1 MRYLGGLRSVF
12 HYKKARIIIAVSSVS
27 PESEDRHT
35 GRFYDLHTLC
45 TLLGFHPETLAR
57 TTIDIA
63 PLFPCARVKRGQS
76 VFRMGQAFHALYV
89 VRLGQVKTVLHGDGG
104 DERVLG
110 FSMKGDLLGFDGIYS
125 SSYPTEAVA
134 LTDTE
139 LVVLPYRELLE
150 LGQRDIRFDKLMY
163 LAASREMNRERAIES
178 LQNTLKAEARVA
190 WFIEYQADRFASQ
203 GYSSR
208 QFLLPMTRRDI
219 GNYLNISLETVSRS
233 LSVLAA
239 ARIIHVDRREI
250 HILRPEAL
258 HDFRPIRACATQE
271 PANDDPRRSLW
282 PWPGLTA
289 QFWPFQGPTE
299 PVPHAQGVLPLDTP
313 SPARP

>member
-1 MRYLGGLRSVF
+1 M
-12 HYKKARIIIAVSSVS
+12 IAVSSVS
-27 PESEDRHT
+27 PESENRHT

-57 TTIDIA
+57 TTINIA

-76 VFRMGQAFHALYV
+76 VFRMGQAFQALYV

-125 SSYPTEAVA
+125 SSYPTEAIA

-190 WFIEYQADRFASQ
+190 WFIEYQAGRFAAQ

-258 HDFRPIRACATQE
+258 HDFRPIRACGAQE
-271 PANDDPRRSLW
+271 PSREITRRPLW
-282 PWPGLTA
+282 SWPMLTA
-289 QFWPFQGPTE
+289 QLWPLPNPTE
-299 PVPHAQGVLPLDTP
+299 TVSHVQGVLPLDTP
-313 SPARP
+313 SPAHL